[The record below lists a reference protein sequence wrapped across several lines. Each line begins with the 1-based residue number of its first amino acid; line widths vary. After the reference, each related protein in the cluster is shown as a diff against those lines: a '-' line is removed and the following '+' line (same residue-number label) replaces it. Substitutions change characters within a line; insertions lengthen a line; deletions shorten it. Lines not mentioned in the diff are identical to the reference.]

1 MKQTAVEWLAEK
13 LEEYGDPQF
22 CEIEW
27 EQLDSLIKQAKE
39 IEKEQENSYSEE
51 VICKHCKK
59 PISVKD
65 INNHLFMAIKGG
77 GLIHWN
83 CKTI

>member
-1 MKQTAVEWLAEK
+1 MKKTAVEWLVDE
-13 LEEYGDPQF
+13 L
-22 CEIEW
+22 
-27 EQLDSLIKQAKE
+27 LDSKPLMPSLIEQAKE
-39 IEKEQENSYSEE
+39 LEKKQQGYSEE

-65 INNHLFMAIKGG
+65 INNHLFMAIKSG

-83 CKTI
+83 CKNK

>member
-1 MKQTAVEWLAEK
+1 MKQETLEEAMESYLDSPLPHSYKRAVEF
-13 LEEYGDPQF
+13 G
-22 CEIEW
+22 
-27 EQLDSLIKQAKE
+27 AKW
-39 IEKEQENSYSEE
+39 QQQNSYSEE

-65 INNHLFMAIKGG
+65 INNHLFMAIKDG